1 MEYRTVVP
9 SGADSP
15 YYSTVKDAAS
25 LAFSWLRW
33 APFEIFTRNRADL
46 FNEFDAPLSR
56 IPRVQSAAHSYEL
69 ARKMK
74 VYSMARD
81 FFSDARNDLS
91 SSFPLFEKRVD

>member
-1 MEYRTVVP
+1 MVP

-25 LAFSWLRW
+25 LAFSCLRW

-56 IPRVQSAAHSYEL
+56 IPRVQSAADSYEL

-91 SSFPLFEKRVD
+91 SSFRLFEKRVD